1 MNECGDIAS
10 FDEEYWRKLRESS
23 GVYTIIGGD
32 FNVGGE
38 ITDRKI
44 SGSGLTRLPFGTNE
58 YTFKSD
64 IGDEHR
70 GRVIDHILTRGYVC
84 SALVSQ
90 NGRFLN
96 DHIPII
102 AKVEVDGICRKEGRR
117 LKDITI
123 PNIRPGDGGARR
135 RLLKEMDRIVSAGL
149 EGWTHDQ
156 LVVWTANKLR
166 R

>member
-1 MNECGDIAS
+1 MKNT
-10 FDEEYWRKLRESS
+10 
-23 GVYTIIGGD
+23 VIGGD

-44 SGSGLTRLPFGTNE
+44 LGSGLTRIPFGTNE

-70 GRVIDHILTRGYVC
+70 GRVIDHILTRGNVC

-90 NGRFLN
+90 NGRFPN

-102 AKVEVDGICRKEGRR
+102 AKVEVNGICREEGRR
-117 LKDITI
+117 LKNITI
-123 PNIRPGDGGARR
+123 PNIRPGDGC
-135 RLLKEMDRIVSAGL
+135 
-149 EGWTHDQ
+149 
-156 LVVWTANKLR
+156 
-166 R
+166 